1 MTNSV
6 KSDLDIWKSLLS
18 DGSGLSV
25 ASLQTMYS
33 FFDDGQLRVCVWIL
47 TNQQVEE

>member
-25 ASLQTMYS
+25 VSLQTMYK
-33 FFDDGQLRVCVWIL
+33 FLMMDNFVYVC
-47 TNQQVEE
+47 EY